1 MRKSPGMGF
10 AIWEGVLLWALLICA
25 APATRAQ
32 VKPDDE
38 ATMALRRQA
47 LELYRSGKFVEAMP
61 LLARLSG
68 VNPSDYVVRDHWA
81 YCILEYSKTLA
92 DPEQRKAARLRA
104 RSLGLEAQKQGDHS
118 ELVETLLSIPEDGS
132 DAKFSD
138 RRDVDEAM
146 RAAEADRAR
155 GALDKA
161 REGYLRVL
169 QLDPKNYEAT
179 TYVGDVYFS
188 ERAYNRAGEWFA
200 RAIQINPNRE
210 TAYRFWADA
219 LAMAGKNTEAREK
232 YIDAVIAEPYNR
244 QPWVALRQWADRIK
258 QPFNAI
264 LLQNKSTVKTED
276 AADKTTLDEHS
287 LSAGNPETAAWNAYT
302 ATRHAWQKAKFKKE
316 FPGEDTYRR
325 SLKEEAEALDALVGV
340 LAPDATSEKKA
351 AKLDPSLLALVEI
364 DRAGL
369 LEPFVLLNR
378 ADREIARDYPAYR
391 DGHRDKLFR
400 YMDEYVL
407 PKEAAQP

>member
-1 MRKSPGMGF
+1 MRKSPGIGF
-10 AIWEGVLLWALLICA
+10 AIWEGVLLCALLICA

-32 VKPDDE
+32 AKPDDE
-38 ATMALRRQA
+38 ATAALRRQA
-47 LELYRSGKFVEAMP
+47 LELYRGGKFVEAMP

-68 VNPSDYVVRDHWA
+68 VNPSDYVVKDHWA

-92 DPEQRKAARLRA
+92 DPEQRKAARLHA
-104 RSLGLEAQKQGDHS
+104 RSLGLEAQKQGDQS
-118 ELVETLLSIPEDGS
+118 ELVETLLYIPEDGS

-155 GALDKA
+155 GDFDKA

-188 ERAYNRAGEWFA
+188 EQAYNRAGEWFA

-219 LAMAGKNTEAREK
+219 LAMAGKNTQAREK

-258 QPFNAI
+258 QPFNGI

-276 AADKTTLDEHS
+276 AANKTTLDEHS
-287 LSAGNPETAAWNAYT
+287 LRAGNPETAAWNAYT

-325 SLKEEAEALDALVGV
+325 SLKEEAEALDALVDV

-400 YMDEYVL
+400 YLDEYVL

>member
-1 MRKSPGMGF
+1 MGF
-10 AIWEGVLLWALLICA
+10 AIWQGALLCALLICA

-32 VKPDDE
+32 AKPDDE
-38 ATMALRRQA
+38 ATAALRRQA

-92 DPEQRKAARLRA
+92 DPEQRKAARLHA
-104 RSLGLEAQKQGDHS
+104 RSLGLEAKKQGDQS
-118 ELVETLLSIPEDGS
+118 ELVETLLAIPEDGS
-132 DAKFSD
+132 DAKFSG

-155 GALDKA
+155 GDLDKA

-169 QLDPKNYEAT
+169 QLEPKNYEAT

-188 ERAYNRAGEWFA
+188 EQAYNRAGEWFA

-219 LAMAGKNTEAREK
+219 LAMAGKNTQAREK

-258 QPFNAI
+258 QPFNGI

-276 AADKTTLDEHS
+276 AANKTTLDEHS
-287 LSAGNPETAAWNAYT
+287 LNAGNPETAAWNAYT

-351 AKLDPSLLALVEI
+351 AKLDPALLALVQI

>member
-1 MRKSPGMGF
+1 MGL
-10 AIWEGVLLWALLICA
+10 AIWESALLCALLIGGA
-25 APATRAQ
+25 TATRAQ
-32 VKPDDE
+32 AKPDDD
-38 ATMALRRQA
+38 ASAALRRQA

-61 LLARLSG
+61 LLARLSA
-68 VNPSDYVVRDHWA
+68 VKPSDYVVKEHWA

-92 DPEQRKAARLRA
+92 DPEERKAARLRA
-104 RSLGLEAQKQGDHS
+104 RSLGLEAQKQGDKS
-118 ELVETLLSIPEDGS
+118 ELVETLLSLPEDGS

-138 RRDVDEAM
+138 RKDVDDAM
-146 RAAEADRAR
+146 RAAEAERARGDLDRAR
-155 GALDKA
+155 EA
-161 REGYLRVL
+161 YLHVL

-179 TYVGDVYFS
+179 TYVGDAYFS
-188 ERAYNRAGEWFA
+188 EQAYNQAGEWFA

-210 TAYRFWADA
+210 IAYRFWADA
-219 LAMAGKNTEAREK
+219 LAMAGRNNEAREK

-244 QPWVALRQWADRIK
+244 QPWVALRQWAERIK
-258 QPFNAI
+258 QPFNGI
-264 LLQNKSTVKTED
+264 LLENKSTVKTGD
-276 AADKTTLDEHS
+276 AASKTALDEHS
-287 LSAGNPETAAWNAYT
+287 LREGNPETAAWNAYT
-302 ATRHAWQKAKFKKE
+302 ATRHAWQKEKFRKE

-351 AKLDPSLLALVEI
+351 AKLDPSLLALVQI

-378 ADREIARDYPAYR
+378 ADREIARDYPGYR
-391 DGHRDKLFR
+391 DGHRNKLFR

-407 PKEAAQP
+407 PKEGAQP

>member
-1 MRKSPGMGF
+1 MRKSPGIGF
-10 AIWEGVLLWALLICA
+10 AIWEGVLLGALLICA
-25 APATRAQ
+25 APAARAQ
-32 VKPDDE
+32 AKPDDE
-38 ATMALRRQA
+38 ATTALRRQA
-47 LELYRSGKFVEAMP
+47 LELYRGGKFVEAMP

-68 VNPSDYVVRDHWA
+68 VNPSDYVVKDHWA

-92 DPEQRKAARLRA
+92 DPEQRKAARLHA
-104 RSLGLEAQKQGDHS
+104 RSLGLEAQKQGDKS
-118 ELVETLLSIPEDGS
+118 ELVETLLYIPEDGS

-155 GALDKA
+155 GDLDKA

-179 TYVGDVYFS
+179 TYVGDAYFS
-188 ERAYNRAGEWFA
+188 EQAYNRAGEWFA
-200 RAIQINPNRE
+200 RAIQMNPNRE

-219 LAMAGKNTEAREK
+219 LAMAGKNAQAREK
-232 YIDAVIAEPYNR
+232 YINAVIAEPYNR

-258 QPFNAI
+258 QPFNGI

-276 AADKTTLDEHS
+276 AANKTTLDEHS

-316 FPGEDTYRR
+316 FPREDTYRR